1 MRIGINLIPLRPGR
15 MGGAEVYFRDLLG
28 ELLRRGGHEYLL
40 VTADYNHDTL
50 PELPAC
56 RRLLFVRENAGTSRI
71 IRKARRILEPMVR
84 RLGQVRHKYHRAR
97 AESLRSMIRRERL
110 DLWFCPFT
118 KLDPVVRDCPG
129 VITVYDLQH
138 EYAPQFF
145 SEGELRDRRG
155 FYPES
160 CRSADHIIAISEFTR
175 RCIGERYDVPPD
187 RVSAVWLAPGSN
199 FEWRGAEGRVLAVR
213 AKYRLPSK
221 YAFYPANT
229 WHHKNHGR
237 LVEALAIYR
246 RSYDGDLGLV
256 LTGVGENGHR
266 ALQEAITSH
275 ALEHVVHVLG
285 HVPYADL
292 PALYAGATCL
302 VHPSLF
308 EGFGIPLV
316 EAMLAGCPIVAA
328 RATSIPEVVGDA
340 AILFDPLSPAAIAQS
355 IAAVAR
361 DPERAADLVRRGRA
375 RATMFSVSEMAD
387 RTLEIF
393 ERVSREWPSAPRPE
407 PLIDVEGVYPDS
419 WMGPSMLLSLR
430 GTGLDAVEV
439 EGDLPALAPIVPQE
453 LAIRVDG
460 RAAATISLEKPGPF
474 AFSVPLMRANGPV
487 LTEVSLSSQR
497 TFCPA
502 KLGVSEDD
510 REVSIRILAVR
521 ARTSDGRRVVKT
533 FGTE

>member
-1 MRIGINLIPLRPGR
+1 

-56 RRLLFVRENAGTSRI
+56 RRLLFVRENAGTGRV
-71 IRKARRILEPMVR
+71 IRKARRILEPMVH
-84 RLGQVRHKYHRAR
+84 RLSRVRQKYHHAR
-97 AESLRSMIRRERL
+97 ADSLRSMIHRERL

-118 KLDPVVRDCPG
+118 KLDPLVRDCPG

-145 SEGELRDRRG
+145 SEGELRDRQG

-175 RCIGERYDVPPD
+175 RCIAERYDVPTD
-187 RVSAVWLAPGSN
+187 RISAVWLAPGSN
-199 FEWRGAEGRVLAVR
+199 FEWRSAEARVPAVR
-213 AKYRLPSK
+213 AKYGLPSR
-221 YAFYPANT
+221 YGFYPANT

-246 RSYDGDLGLV
+246 RSYADDLGLV
-256 LTGVGENGHR
+256 LTGVGENGQQ
-266 ALQEAITSH
+266 ALQEAIARH
-275 ALEHVVHVLG
+275 ALDDVVHVLG
-285 HVPYADL
+285 HVPYTDL

-328 RATSIPEVVGDA
+328 RATSIPEVVGEA
-340 AILFDPLSPAAIAQS
+340 AMLFDPLSPDAIAHS

-361 DPERAADLVRRGRA
+361 DPETAADLVRRGRS
-375 RATMFSVSEMAD
+375 RAKMFSVSEMAD

-393 ERVSREWPSAPRPE
+393 ERVSREWPSAVSQE
-407 PLIDVEGVYPDS
+407 PLLDVEGVYPDS
-419 WMGPSMLLSLR
+419 WMGPGMVLSLR
-430 GTGLDAVEV
+430 GTGFDAVEV
-439 EGDLPALAPIVPQE
+439 EGELPALAPIVPQV
-453 LAIRVDG
+453 LAVHVDG
-460 RAAATISLEKPGPF
+460 RAATVISLAKPGPF
-474 AFSVPLMRANGPV
+474 AFSVPLMVAKRSV
-487 LTEVSLSSQR
+487 LTEVSLAPQK
-497 TFCPA
+497 TFRRA
-502 KLGVSEDD
+502 KLGVSGDD
-510 REVSIRILAVR
+510 REVSVRILTVC
-521 ARTSDGRRVVKT
+521 ARTSDGRRVAKT